1 MRKYHLQISLVKESN
16 FIDRKFDLTI
26 YVSVLNHVRSILAV
40 VYVCMCTIQIQK
52 QTHTQLTRTLIA
64 TFFKS
69 RKYHYFLKAIN
80 KEDKG

>member
-52 QTHTQLTRTLIA
+52 QFVTHGNCIARRVHLVVTRTSGDNIL
-64 TFFKS
+64 
-69 RKYHYFLKAIN
+69 LPL
-80 KEDKG
+80 GG